1 MYTDPWQRQ
10 PAGEIKKKPGFIM
23 KNKTIFT
30 GILILT
36 LSGMLFGCG
45 KRGDIKP
52 ADAAA
57 KTEDTAQ
64 VPENTAE
71 ADASKEEDQDI
82 SDDGEINSEET
93 DETGS
98 EEPEDDIET
107 NAEPAEVPYGNILYM
122 YKSIQDGD
130 LDYSE
135 AEMLGFQ
142 TALIEYG
149 WPSEYT
155 NNEERYQYLDVTG
168 DGKEELLITNAYGD
182 VIDIYSHEEDPV
194 YAYGVPYRGVATV
207 YPDGTLVE
215 AISYGVNGAG
225 YMWFKYDDDTG
236 EYVGLRTKEE
246 SADKEN
252 ITLEEGEH
260 IADIEVPAA
269 WKEKLDAAF
278 HAISL
283 PDNMTDEELADVE
296 KELNSIGYYGFLLS
310 TYPDPSRID
319 WNEVFYVGAGF
330 TQNYP
335 SEEILDAYMKATGE
349 EEFYTDF
356 TVMKGEDVRNYVK
369 KTSGMDYSEM
379 KCPLEWTYLEDYDL
393 YLMEHGDT
401 NQTTVSVTG
410 GHYENGEYA
419 ISYYGYWDKEYCVTF
434 RDEGG
439 DYLFISNLPK

>member
-1 MYTDPWQRQ
+1 MQGR
-10 PAGEIKKKPGFIM
+10 PAGEMKKKTRFIM
-23 KNKTIFT
+23 KNKIIIT
-30 GILILT
+30 GILILA
-36 LSGMLFGCG
+36 LSGMLCGCG
-45 KRGDIKP
+45 KSGDIKP
-52 ADAAA
+52 EDAGAT
-57 KTEDTAQ
+57 TEDTAQ
-64 VPENTAE
+64 VPDNTVE
-71 ADASKEEDQDI
+71 ADASGEENEEDRNI
-82 SDDGEINSEET
+82 SDDETNNSEET
-93 DETGS
+93 
-98 EEPEDDIET
+98 EDDTES
-107 NAEPAEVPYGNILYM
+107 NMESAGVPYGDILYM

-135 AEMLGFQ
+135 MEMMGFQ

-149 WPSEYT
+149 WPGEYM
-155 NNEERYQYLDVTG
+155 NNEVWYQYLDVTG
-168 DGKEELLITNAYGD
+168 DGKEELLITDAYGD
-182 VIDIYSHEEDPV
+182 VIDIYSDEEAPV
-194 YAYGVPYRGVATV
+194 YAYGAPYRGIATV

-215 AISYGVNGAG
+215 SISYGVNGANDI
-225 YMWFKYDDDTG
+225 WFKYDDDTC
-236 EYVGLRTKEE
+236 EYVMSQTKEE
-246 SADKEN
+246 SGDKEY
-252 ITLEEGEH
+252 ITLEEGER
-260 IADIEVPAA
+260 IADIEVPAV

-401 NQTTVSVTG
+401 NQITVSVTG

-419 ISYYGYWDKEYCVTF
+419 ISYYGQWGEEYCVTF
-434 RDEGG
+434 KDEGG